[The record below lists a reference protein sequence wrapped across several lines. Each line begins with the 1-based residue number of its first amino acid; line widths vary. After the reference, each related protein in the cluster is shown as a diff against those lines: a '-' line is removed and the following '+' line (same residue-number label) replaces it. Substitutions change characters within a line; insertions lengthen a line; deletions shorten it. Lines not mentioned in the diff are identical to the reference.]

1 VKNDE
6 SNTKI
11 EKNGENRIIKISNIE
26 PVDENGIKS
35 DDFFQIKADV
45 VNGRLQQKNAM
56 KTPFSTHIF
65 HIIKVKEAFS
75 TFGVV
80 ARVQVVKVEKEYSSF
95 ILVHFKDAN
104 SVANVM
110 RNKDHIIVADCKFNV
125 SEPKDKNRSK
135 SNVRKP
141 NNQKLQQQNI
151 KLI

>member
-1 VKNDE
+1 MIDRSHSTLKIAHFGPDSFIFSTFGVVTGARLIDNVDGKEFSGFILIHFNDASAVANVLQNKDKIIIDECKFHISEPKVKNDE

-65 HIIKVKEAFS
+65 HIIKVKEAF
-75 TFGVV
+75 
-80 ARVQVVKVEKEYSSF
+80 R
-95 ILVHFKDAN
+95 
-104 SVANVM
+104 
-110 RNKDHIIVADCKFNV
+110 
-125 SEPKDKNRSK
+125 
-135 SNVRKP
+135 
-141 NNQKLQQQNI
+141 
-151 KLI
+151 